1 MGAGLQEQKPNLF
14 YHFLFFFFK
23 FGTNDQTEHSDS
35 KLE

>member
-14 YHFLFFFFK
+14 YHFFFFFK